1 MNSRWILKATN
12 VSFVLWWT
20 DITAAGI
27 LGYLAAIT
35 LRAAAAE
42 RDRIWHA
49 HAHGFIEAL
58 IWNDKGYSVHRR
70 ICATEEHML
79 RAQYNDW

>member
-1 MNSRWILKATN
+1 MSYSPVPFSKLEIYRSYQTLNSKLNTDEPFKLHKLISSVFL
-12 VSFVLWWT
+12 FFLWLT

-42 RDRIWHA
+42 HDA
-49 HAHGFIEAL
+49 DLA
-58 IWNDKGYSVHRR
+58 
-70 ICATEEHML
+70 HML
-79 RAQYNDW
+79 LV